1 MQQLASKITGGAS
14 GAIAE
19 QGAGAFISMI
29 KEKVSGGGIGDLMGM
44 FSGAGAD
51 AGGMVAG
58 FQEKLGGIMQEQGVS
73 AEDATAQ
80 AGAIAPDIF
89 NTVKEKFASGD
100 AADAGF
106 DLNAL
111 AGLAGGAGLGDMLSG
126 AADMLKGGADKA
138 EGGAG
143 DLLGKVKD
151 LF

>member
-1 MQQLASKITGGAS
+1 
-14 GAIAE
+14 
-19 QGAGAFISMI
+19 
-29 KEKVSGGGIGDLMGM
+29 V
-44 FSGAGAD
+44 
-51 AGGMVAG
+51 
-58 FQEKLGGIMQEQGVS
+58 QEQGVS